1 MIDRKTFLKQ
11 ISPQK
16 AMYMMYYHTL
26 KTNGRKGYS
35 QNYQD
40 KVINALD
47 YLHNSG
53 GFNNK
58 VETSLYANFT
68 NASRTL
74 DQWGIITRDGTGY
87 HELTN
92 DSYILFEEKVGH
104 DYLNLFL
111 AYIES
116 TNTIAELEQK
126 VEIRNLQ
133 IEKLKQQLQEINK
146 LSAA

>member
-1 MIDRKTFLKQ
+1 MDRKTFLKQ

-16 AMYMMYYHTL
+16 AMYMVYYHTL

-40 KVINALD
+40 KVISSLDNIHNAGEL
-47 YLHNSG
+47 
-53 GFNNK
+53 NNK

-87 HELTN
+87 HELTE
-92 DSYILFEEKVGH
+92 DAYSIFEEKVGH
-104 DYLNLFL
+104 HFL
-111 AYIES
+111 DRFMAYIES
-116 TNTIAELEQK
+116 ANTIAELERK
-126 VEIRNLQ
+126 LAVKDIQ
-133 IEKLKQQLQEINK
+133 IEFLKKKLDEINK
-146 LSAA
+146 LSVL